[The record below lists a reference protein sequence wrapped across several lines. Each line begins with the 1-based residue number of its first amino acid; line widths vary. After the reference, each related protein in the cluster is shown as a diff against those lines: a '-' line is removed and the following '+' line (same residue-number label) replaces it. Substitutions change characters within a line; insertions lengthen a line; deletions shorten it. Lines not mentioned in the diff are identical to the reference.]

1 MGRPR
6 KEDSLTQQDVTTAA
20 LACIDKEGETALGVN
35 RIAREL
41 GIKPPAIYKH
51 VNGNAGLRRATALFI
66 WRNYLLHCQNAMVG
80 VTEHRELLHVGA
92 QAARSYAKSYPA
104 RYAVMMQYQMRPT
117 DSEEAKI
124 IQQSLQFFQ
133 RSLNLYDLSSDA
145 LIDCMR
151 MVNAAIYGF
160 INREQLE
167 LMTLARSSDDSYEAM
182 LDALLIAIEHIKQSS
197 S

>member
-35 RIAREL
+35 RVAREL

-51 VNGNAGLRRATALFI
+51 VDGNAGLRQATAIAI
-66 WRNYLLHCQNAMVG
+66 WRDYLLHCQNAMGG
-80 VTEHRELLHVGA
+80 VTEPRGLLHVGA
-92 QAARSYAKSYPA
+92 QAARSYAKCYPA

-133 RSLNLYDLSSDA
+133 RSLDLYDLSNDT

-167 LMTLARSSDDSYEAM
+167 LMTLARSSDDSYEVM
-182 LDALLIAIEHIKQSS
+182 LDALLVAIEHIKQSS